1 MSFDVKDLYTNVDVD
16 LTIEFIIKFI
26 FCNKNNQNIFQCN
39 TENPEMKPE
48 NFRHFL
54 KCLLQKYNCFETLV
68 SYYQQIKGLSMGGKL
83 SNLLSN
89 VFLNHFENKILPPYL
104 KNKKILTYCRYVDDA
119 FIIIDKS
126 VFPEVFEKF
135 NNFHSDIKW
144 TCEELKNNELRFLDT
159 TIYLD
164 KS

>member
-16 LTIEFIIKFI
+16 LTIELIMKFI
-26 FCNKNNQNIFQCN
+26 FGNKNNQNIFPRN

-83 SNLLSN
+83 LSTEKG
-89 VFLNHFENKILPPYL
+89 VKNHSIVQ
-104 KNKKILTYCRYVDDA
+104 R
-119 FIIIDKS
+119 
-126 VFPEVFEKF
+126 
-135 NNFHSDIKW
+135 
-144 TCEELKNNELRFLDT
+144 
-159 TIYLD
+159 
-164 KS
+164 